1 MSPFFVTE
9 LSLNINMKSTLV
21 RKCLKR
27 LMKYERD
34 FIDRRGNYMLL
45 FDHIDHPQF
54 RRIIDVG
61 AWWGPWTITWQNN
74 AEHIEIFE
82 PNQEMLPKLK
92 NNISNFKNCTLYE
105 TALGNKSGKVSME
118 QETHSGTYH
127 IKDTHGLIN
136 VKTLD
141 SYNFNSVDVIK
152 IDVEGYEIPVLEGA
166 RNTILANKPYI
177 QIEGNKSTQRYGYHK
192 ADINTYLT
200 KLGMVRIGKR
210 YPDQIWKFD

>member
-9 LSLNINMKSTLV
+9 LSLNSSMRNPLV
-21 RKCLKR
+21 HKYLKR
-27 LMKYERD
+27 LMKYEND
-34 FIDRRGNYMLL
+34 FIDKGGNYVLMGDYIHHL
-45 FDHIDHPQF
+45 QF

-74 AEHIEIFE
+74 AEHVEIFE
-82 PNQEMLPKLK
+82 PNTKILPKLRR
-92 NNISNFKNCTLYE
+92 NISNFKNCTLHE
-105 TALGNKSGKVSME
+105 TALGNRVGKVSME
-118 QETHSGTYH
+118 QVTHSGTCH
-127 IKDTHGLIN
+127 IKDAHGLIN
-136 VKTLD
+136 VATLD

-152 IDVEGYEIPVLEGA
+152 IDVEGYEIAVLEGA

-192 ADINTYLT
+192 VDINTYLT
-200 KLGMVRIGKR
+200 KLGMIRIGKR